1 MIDSKRAGGAL
12 QRQMALC
19 CPLPSGALANP
30 MIGIREERIA
40 SNPLLQSLAGT
51 TRRAASNVPT
61 CAKRTLSSELR
72 ARSALQASI
81 RHSSGVLR
89 APTARRASSGKDHRV
104 HQSHALAHAHAP
116 PPPGRHRARSRTGRD
131 PTPTINIAI
140 GSLPRP
146 RQRKSPFP
154 SRLSIQSL
162 PTRCG
167 FTNALRLRRRRPAPR
182 RIRWLSCQAMR

>member
-1 MIDSKRAGGAL
+1 MIDSKRARGAL

-30 MIGIREERIA
+30 MISIREERIA

-131 PTPTINIAI
+131 PTATMRIAR

-146 RQRKSPFP
+146 MACPSPST
-154 SRLSIQSL
+154 SRLLIQSL
-162 PTRCG
+162 
-167 FTNALRLRRRRPAPR
+167 
-182 RIRWLSCQAMR
+182 AMTQ